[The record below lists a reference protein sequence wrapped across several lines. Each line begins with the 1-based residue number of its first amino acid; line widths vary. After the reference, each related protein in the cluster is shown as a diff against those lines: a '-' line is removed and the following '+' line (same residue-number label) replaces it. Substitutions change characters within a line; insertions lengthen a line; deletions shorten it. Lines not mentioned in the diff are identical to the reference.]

1 MFLTSV
7 VEFDRFSASELLF
20 KDTFRKTLQNA
31 LRSFRKVLDKQ
42 SGTILNFPDIFLNL
56 CAGIANMNRS
66 IYLLIIILLLSSLAS
81 AATLKGE
88 IYTEYLE
95 LAEDVLVEINTVPQQ
110 KYLAKTG
117 SYSFELS
124 PGEYLLTAKNNQYVI
139 TEEIIVLSEKGEY
152 VLDLFLLPEFTEEDE
167 LWQETEEELVVDPEE
182 IPRRLLSWI
191 IVGVI
196 FLALLSRIIYVRKKY
211 GSLHLFRRRI
221 KEESRK
227 TIEQHKEELEKEPS
241 YVEKALE
248 IIKSH
253 GGRITQKELRK
264 ELLYLSEA
272 KVSLIVTELE
282 HKELVEKIKKGRGNV
297 LLLKE
302 NH

>member
-1 MFLTSV
+1 MHNFQ
-7 VEFDRFSASELLF
+7 FPRYIF
-20 KDTFRKTLQNA
+20 KSPHQN
-31 LRSFRKVLDKQ
+31 SKYEP
-42 SGTILNFPDIFLNL
+42 TIH
-56 CAGIANMNRS
+56 
-66 IYLLIIILLLSSLAS
+66 LLIIIILLSSLAS

-88 IYTEYLE
+88 IYTEDLE
-95 LAEDVLVEINTVPQQ
+95 LAEDVLVEISTVPQQ

-117 SYSFELS
+117 SYSFELL
-124 PGEYLLTAKNNQYVI
+124 PGEYLLTAKNNQYAI

-191 IVGVI
+191 IAGVI

-227 TIEQHKEELEKEPS
+227 TLEQHKEELEKEPS

-282 HKELVEKIKKGRGNV
+282 HKELVEKIKKEG
-297 LLLKE
+297 
-302 NH
+302 